1 MIKVLIDENL
11 SEYFAEGLHQLQ
23 LPLNNGIIVTSIAK
37 EFHKGI
43 KDEDWI
49 PKWGEQSGVFITQDL
64 KIATTKHQAA
74 LLQKYNI
81 GAFFLSPPKG
91 SKYWNRVE
99 IIIKHWPEIVRLI
112 NNSKTP
118 YTYFISAR
126 KVERR

>member
-11 SEYFAEGLHQLQ
+11 SEYFAEGLNQLQ
-23 LPLNNGIIVTSIAK
+23 LPRGEDIEVTSIAK

-49 PKWGEQSGVFITQDL
+49 PQWGKRSGIFITQDL

-74 LLQKYNI
+74 LLQQYNI

-91 SKYWNRVE
+91 SKYWDKVE
-99 IIIKHWPEIVRLI
+99 IIIKHWPAIVKII
-112 NNSKTP
+112 NSSETP
-118 YTYFISAR
+118 YTYFTSAR